1 MAPASE
7 PLEPARRTNESRQR
21 ASRTDKED
29 QTSFSKFT
37 NSGSR
42 AARLVCSETLS
53 RSEAICAAPA
63 SCAPRR
69 SRGARLLSRAVNYP
83 KEKHLHPHRDDM
95 TPCQWSRKLNLQM
108 QNFLFP
114 CRGLTPNARPTTT
127 PKGGSLP
134 TFFRPARLC
143 LNVIISD

>member
-1 MAPASE
+1 MVWLQPASLSSQQGRPMNPVSE
-7 PLEPARRTNESRQR
+7 PLEPTRRTKHPSPN
-21 ASRTDKED
+21 SRT
-29 QTSFSKFT
+29 Q
-37 NSGSR
+37 G
-42 AARLVCSETLS
+42 AAQ
-53 RSEAICAAPA
+53 PA